1 MSLLIV
7 CWYFLLRDCP
17 RFPLLLS
24 KISEAI
30 VQGGR
35 HLRVVSESSD
45 VGGDILYI
53 EAQIW
58 IWDLDLE
65 WPKIS
70 GIRNGE

>member
-17 RFPLLLS
+17 RFPLLPS
-24 KISEAI
+24 KILEAI
-30 VQGGR
+30 VRGGR

-45 VGGDILYI
+45 VGADVLYLK
-53 EAQIW
+53 AQIW
-58 IWDLDLE
+58 VWDLDLE

-70 GIRNGE
+70 GIRNRE